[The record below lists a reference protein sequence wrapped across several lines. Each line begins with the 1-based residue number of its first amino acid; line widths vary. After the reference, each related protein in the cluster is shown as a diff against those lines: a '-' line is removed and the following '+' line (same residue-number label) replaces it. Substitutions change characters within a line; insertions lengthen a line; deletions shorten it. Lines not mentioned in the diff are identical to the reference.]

1 MPEQLISASQTASL
15 NFKGEPKL
23 FDLLKGYYISKR
35 SQTHECILNY
45 PICITH
51 KKWAK
56 LLHLLEVKAVITL
69 EENTVAARDGG
80 RQQ

>member
-1 MPEQLISASQTASL
+1 MPEQLISASQIVSL
-15 NFKGEPKL
+15 NFKGESKL

-35 SQTHECILNY
+35 SQTQERMLNY
-45 PICITH
+45 PTYIRH

-56 LLHLLEVKAVITL
+56 LLHLLETKAVITL

-80 RQQ
+80 RQ